1 MGCRQRN
8 KKARRDGRAEH
19 NFISFRP
26 HLSAGGVTRRF
37 ADVASATGAG
47 RCMSR
52 PTFAVFGS
60 PPSGLAPAAY
70 HFADEQ
76 EMTGA
81 VDLSARCGR
90 FVAEHAYP
98 QRPNGDAAAR
108 EVEGGCIILSLF
120 PEGTN
125 SVLAHYGRNGGVLS
139 QIAMTNTPHWRGR
152 AVVKPNTLFPGCI
165 AMWR

>member
-26 HLSAGGVTRRF
+26 HLSTGRGDAALRRRR
-37 ADVASATGAG
+37 VGNRCG

-98 QRPNGDAAAR
+98 QRPNGHAAAG

-125 SVLAHYGRNGGVLS
+125 SVLAHYGRNGGS
-139 QIAMTNTPHWRGR
+139 PFTNCHDQHAALAWSRRG
-152 AVVKPNTLFPGCI
+152 
-165 AMWR
+165 